1 MLLENT
7 GDRLFEFKKT
17 ILYVHNISSGDPS
30 TFFLE
35 GTYRGLGCF
44 NPAKLIKTN
53 DGKLF
58 WINEFGAYLF
68 DGDLENIQNLRYY
81 KEDNKQMERIT
92 LETWQAFVSDD
103 SIVGY
108 DGISN
113 TVIIKQTCQAVNTA
127 GYVYQ
132 YDVTKDAW
140 ARSSYYK
147 YPNYK
152 KSTNFVT
159 MNNGE
164 LVNLISTAVSGVDH
178 TTNTIGLRLPATD
191 GTAS

>member
-1 MLLENT
+1 
-7 GDRLFEFKKT
+7 
-17 ILYVHNISSGDPS
+17 
-30 TFFLE
+30 
-35 GTYRGLGCF
+35 
-44 NPAKLIKTN
+44 
-53 DGKLF
+53 
-58 WINEFGAYLF
+58 
-68 DGDLENIQNLRYY
+68 
-81 KEDNKQMERIT
+81 MERIT

-113 TVIIKQTCQAVNTA
+113 TVIIKQTCQAVNTT

-132 YDVTKDAW
+132 YDVAKDAW